1 MRTSIIFDPV
11 KYQGYKSICF
21 YLKDIGE
28 IFCSIFCSFY
38 LKLVLKNPP
47 GYRPRQVCD
56 FAQGDIRSW
65 VQRGSWSPRE
75 VGIENMVTVR
85 KNKKKRKKERDR
97 GEGSGERERERE
109 RYQNDCPTLDPVINR
124 WATSFQEW
132 YLMFIICQWIFGD
145 KTISSATI
153 KCFLYVKNARIR
165 DVILCIILSLSIGS
179 ERSL

>member
-1 MRTSIIFDPV
+1 MNTDSFIHLFIYYQINESLMRTSIIFDPV

-65 VQRGSWSPRE
+65 VQRGS
-75 VGIENMVTVR
+75 
-85 KNKKKRKKERDR
+85 
-97 GEGSGERERERE
+97 
-109 RYQNDCPTLDPVINR
+109 
-124 WATSFQEW
+124 
-132 YLMFIICQWIFGD
+132 
-145 KTISSATI
+145 
-153 KCFLYVKNARIR
+153 
-165 DVILCIILSLSIGS
+165 
-179 ERSL
+179 